1 LILGFAVPTLRSA
14 TPLEQHAGRRCP
26 VYRLA
31 IRRDR
36 ERVRALL
43 AREFCEHAANVWPDG
58 VPAGVT
64 PGPTLRLPKFNRPA
78 QARND

>member
-14 TPLEQHAGRRCP
+14 TPLEQHAVVALFIAG
-26 VYRLA
+26 LA